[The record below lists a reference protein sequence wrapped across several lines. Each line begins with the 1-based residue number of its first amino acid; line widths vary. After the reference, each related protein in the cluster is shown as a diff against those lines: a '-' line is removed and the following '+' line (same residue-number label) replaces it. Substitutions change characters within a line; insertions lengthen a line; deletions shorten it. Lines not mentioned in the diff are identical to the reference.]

1 MTTPELELAGRVEV
15 SFGTARG
22 NLRSTRWRQVAE
34 VVWVLLLAG
43 GLAWSVQRFIVKPYR
58 IPSASM
64 RTTLE
69 EGDRI
74 LAARFPLFYTDPH
87 RGQVVVF
94 HPPGLGDTAIR
105 SAKTKASVTYVKRV
119 IGVGGET
126 IEGKGGKVIVCS
138 AAKKCSTLVEP
149 YVRGRTLD
157 FSQVTIPKG
166 YFFMMGDNR
175 LDSEDSRVWGL
186 LPRTNVVGIAFAT
199 YWPVNR
205 LGGL

>member
-1 MTTPELELAGRVEV
+1 MTAPELELARRVEV
-15 SFGTARG
+15 SFGTAVRD
-22 NLRSTRWRQVAE
+22 LHATRWRQVVE
-34 VVWVLLLAG
+34 ICWVLLLAG

-74 LAARFPLFYTDPH
+74 LAARFPLFYSDPG

-94 HPPGLGDTAIR
+94 HPPGLGDVAIR
-105 SAKTKASVTYVKRV
+105 GAKTRASVTYVKRV

-126 IEGKGGKVIVCS
+126 IEAKDGKVIVCS
-138 AAKKCSTLVEP
+138 TAKRCSTLVEP

-157 FSQVTIPKG
+157 FSQVKIPKG
-166 YFFMMGDNR
+166 YYFMMGDNR

-186 LPRTNVVGIAFAT
+186 LPRGNVVGIAFAT
-199 YWPVNR
+199 YWPLNR

>member
-1 MTTPELELAGRVEV
+1 MSSPELELAGRVEV
-15 SFGTARG
+15 SFGTARRE
-22 NLRSTRWRQVAE
+22 LRATRWRQVFE
-34 VVWVLLLAG
+34 VCWVLLLAG
-43 GLAWSVQRFIVKPYR
+43 GLAWSVQRLIVKPYR

-74 LAARFPLFYTDPH
+74 LAARFPLFYSDPE

-94 HPPGLGDTAIR
+94 HPPGLADVAIR
-105 SAKTKASVTYVKRV
+105 GAKTKASVTYVKRV
-119 IGVGGET
+119 IGLGGET

-138 AAKKCSTLVEP
+138 AAKRCSTLVEP
-149 YVRGRTLD
+149 YARGRTLD
-157 FSQVTIPKG
+157 FSKVTIPKG
-166 YFFMMGDNR
+166 FYFMMGDNR

-186 LPRTNVVGIAFAT
+186 LPRSNIVGIAFAT
-199 YWPVNR
+199 YWPLNR